1 MPSSLFAGLSV
12 LSFTSFV
19 HIRCANTD
27 LAFCIIAPPAC
38 RPRPAGRPPSGVP
51 ARPPADGELFL
62 LSPQT
67 SLCSPQCWMRRPLPH
82 VLRIPFRGFELLRG
96 GKTFGSARGLFHPL
110 LLGSLKGPQRR
121 LIRMVWGDVFE
132 GMQIC
137 PPAPAP
143 GCSPPRH
150 TLTNRKAKLK
160 QAIFI
165 ALSRLNMQPR
175 PTKIGIGKKEKKK
188 RKI

>member
-51 ARPPADGELFL
+51 AHPPADGELFL

-137 PPAPAP
+137 PPAPGWSA
-143 GCSPPRH
+143 
-150 TLTNRKAKLK
+150 
-160 QAIFI
+160 
-165 ALSRLNMQPR
+165 ALCLA
-175 PTKIGIGKKEKKK
+175 TH
-188 RKI
+188 